1 MDERRACALISRAP
15 GLTARLVC
23 AAAARAGG
31 LGEVATRCGAPG
43 AADEAADLPAQARTF
58 LGAPPQAVID
68 SDLRWL
74 DRSGAALVPCTSPL
88 YPPLLAETSGAP
100 AVLYVLGIPQALS
113 ARQVAM
119 VGSRSATAAGRAIA
133 REMAAAL
140 GRAGLTV
147 TSGLALGIDG
157 ASHEGAL
164 AAGGMTVAVCAHG
177 LDQVYPRE
185 HGDLAR
191 RIRERGALV
200 SRFPPGAPPRRRHF
214 PQRNCLL
221 SGLAAATVVVEAARN
236 SGSLITA
243 RCAMQHGRP
252 VLAVPGSIRNPLA
265 AGCHE
270 LLRQG
275 ARIAESASD
284 VLREI
289 GISLSDQEVAR
300 HSPAESGAPARPPP
314 LDKDSEILL
323 DALGFE
329 PVSVS
334 TLVERTGLASGCIA
348 SMLLIL
354 ELRGRVALHPG
365 GRYCRLS

>member
-1 MDERRACALISRAP
+1 MISRAP
-15 GLTARLVC
+15 GLTARLVR

-31 LGEVATRCGAPG
+31 LGEVAAHCSALAGAE
-43 AADEAADLPAQARTF
+43 EAADLPAKARAF

-74 DRSGAALVPCTSPL
+74 DRSGALLVPCTSPL

-100 AVLYVLGIPQALS
+100 PVLYVLGDAHTLS

-119 VGSRSATAAGRAIA
+119 VGARSATAAGRTIA
-133 REMAAAL
+133 REFAAAL

-164 AAGGMTVAVCAHG
+164 AAGAATVAVCAHG

-200 SRFPPGAPPRRRHF
+200 SRFPPGTPPRRRHF
-214 PQRNCLL
+214 PQRNGLL
-221 SGLAAATVVVEAARN
+221 SGLAAATLVVEAARH

-284 VLREI
+284 VLREL
-289 GISLSDQEVAR
+289 GIPFSDQEVAPR
-300 HSPAESGAPARPPP
+300 APAGSGAPPGLPP

>member
-1 MDERRACALISRAP
+1 MDERRACALIARAP

-31 LGEVATRCGAPG
+31 LAELAMRCAAQP
-43 AADEAADLPAQARTF
+43 AADVAADLPPRARAF
-58 LGAPPQAVID
+58 LGAPPQAAID
-68 SDLRWL
+68 SDLSWL
-74 DRSGAALVPCTSPL
+74 DRSGAVLIPCTSAL
-88 YPPLLAETSGAP
+88 YPPPLAEVSRAP
-100 AVLYVLGIPQALS
+100 PVLYVLGDPHALS

-119 VGSRSATAAGRAIA
+119 VGARSATAAGRAIA

-147 TSGLALGIDG
+147 TSGLAVGIDA

-164 AAGGMTVAVCAHG
+164 AAGGATVAVCAQG
-177 LDQVYPRE
+177 LDQTYPRE
-185 HGDLAR
+185 HEDLAR
-191 RIRERGALV
+191 RIREHGALV
-200 SRFPPGAPPRRRHF
+200 SRFAPGAPPLRRHF
-214 PQRNCLL
+214 PLRNDLL
-221 SGLAAATVVVEAARN
+221 SGLAAATLVVEAARH

-284 VLREI
+284 VLREL
-289 GISLSDQEVAR
+289 GISFSDQEVVWP
-300 HSPAESGAPARPPP
+300 SPAECGAAAQAPP

-354 ELRGRVALHPG
+354 ELRGRVALQPG